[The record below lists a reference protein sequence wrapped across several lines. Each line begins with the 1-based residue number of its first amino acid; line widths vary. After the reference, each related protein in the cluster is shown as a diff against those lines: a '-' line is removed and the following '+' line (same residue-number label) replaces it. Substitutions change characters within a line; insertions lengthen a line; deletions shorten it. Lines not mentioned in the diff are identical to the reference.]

1 MFFRKKKF
9 LNEWQEVEHKYNEYM
24 MGYFVP
30 GHKEL
35 LHRVYR
41 IELTQP
47 EAISLGLEPSVTA
60 VILDLKNMF
69 ESVFERFVLEGTEQQ
84 LIFRDVKTL
93 RRFLDNIDIIIDKL
107 GLY

>member
-9 LNEWQEVEHKYNEYM
+9 LNEWQEVEHKYNEY
-24 MGYFVP
+24 
-30 GHKEL
+30 
-35 LHRVYR
+35 R

-47 EAISLGLEPSVTA
+47 EAYRLGLEPSVTA